1 MEINVKRISP
11 EKIVF
16 QEDPEWYK
24 TSCLQPFEG
33 HPDGCPN
40 YNTTW
45 SCPPNTPSLEESRE
59 LLNKHD
65 YHYIIYMEI
74 NASSSKTQTQLE
86 YSFITNQLDM
96 FIDDIKKKYPETTIF
111 KSAKCRYC
119 EGNGFGDCTCP
130 GNPCRFPDE
139 MWYAPESWGTNIF
152 ETMRNIGI
160 NLEKDIKTTVRR
172 VGMVFSNQEID
183 FDDFESEYPIN
194 RN

>member
-1 MEINVKRISP
+1 
-11 EKIVF
+11 
-16 QEDPEWYK
+16 
-24 TSCLQPFEG
+24 
-33 HPDGCPN
+33 
-40 YNTTW
+40 
-45 SCPPNTPSLEESRE
+45 
-59 LLNKHD
+59 
-65 YHYIIYMEI
+65 MEI